1 MCQCEIKSFLK
12 KERDRKERKSTN
24 QGKRRMQCK
33 RGRRGRV
40 GKGRQ
45 DKWGK
50 NGRNRVYEIFISY
63 AEYISHNIDTEA
75 KTFVGYKVLSL
86 FRFELSFSHTKTNC

>member
-12 KERDRKERKSTN
+12 KERDGKERKSTN

-40 GKGRQ
+40 GNGRQ

-50 NGRNRVYEIFISY
+50 KMEEI
-63 AEYISHNIDTEA
+63 
-75 KTFVGYKVLSL
+75 GYMRSL
-86 FRFELSFSHTKTNC
+86 FLMQNTFPII

>member
-1 MCQCEIKSFLK
+1 M
-12 KERDRKERKSTN
+12 ERE
-24 QGKRRMQCK
+24 
-33 RGRRGRV
+33 
-40 GKGRQ
+40 
-45 DKWGK
+45 DKISGEK